1 MKKVNILVPMAG
13 KTMFFDKHE
22 YPYPKSLIEINEKT
36 MIEHVIHNLSAV
48 HNINQFIFVVND
60 EDCRKYHLDNILSL
74 LTNDQCQVIKVS
86 NETKG
91 AACSA
96 LLSIKHINN
105 DDELIIANGDQIFM
119 DDLNKILETH
129 RVNSLDAAVIIFNS
143 VHPRWS
149 YVRLDENGLVI
160 ETAEK
165 RPFSKQAIAG
175 FFYFKQGNFFVE
187 AAMNMIKKDA
197 SVNGAFFIA
206 PSLNEMVLSKKRV
219 GVYTIDNEKY
229 HSFHS
234 PQRVNEYEKN
244 YTNYMNSVS
253 HMEG

>member
-1 MKKVNILVPMAG
+1 MKKVNVLVPMAG
-13 KTMFFDKHE
+13 QTMFFDKHK
-22 YPYPKSLIEINEKT
+22 YPYPKSLIEIDEKT
-36 MIEHVIHNLSAV
+36 MIEHVINNLSAV

-60 EDCRKYHLDNILSL
+60 EDCRKHHLDNILNL
-74 LTNDQCQVIKVS
+74 LTNEQCQVIKIRK
-86 NETKG
+86 ETKG

-96 LLSIKHINN
+96 LLAIKHINN

-119 DDLNKILETH
+119 DDLNRVLEIH
-129 RVNSLDAAVIIFNS
+129 RTNNFDAAVIIFNS

-149 YVRLDENGLVI
+149 YVRLDDNSLVI

-175 FFYFKQGNFFVE
+175 FFYFKKGSFFIK

-206 PSLNEMVLSKKRV
+206 PSLNEMVLDKKRI
-219 GVYTIDNEKY
+219 GVYTIDNDKY
-229 HSFHS
+229 HTFHS
-234 PQRVNEYEKN
+234 PQKINEYEKKL
-244 YTNYMNSVS
+244 
-253 HMEG
+253 HKL

>member
-1 MKKVNILVPMAG
+1 MKKVNVLVPMAG
-13 KTMFFDKHE
+13 QTMFFEKHK
-22 YPYPKSLIEINEKT
+22 YPYPKSLIEIDEKT
-36 MIEHVIHNLSAV
+36 MIEHVINNLSAV

-60 EDCRKYHLDNILSL
+60 EDCRKHHLDNILNL
-74 LTNDQCQVIKVS
+74 LTKEQCQVIKIRK
-86 NETKG
+86 ETKG

-96 LLSIKHINN
+96 LLAIKHINN

-119 DDLNKILETH
+119 DDLNKVLEIH
-129 RVNSLDAAVIIFNS
+129 RTNNLDAAVIIFNS

-149 YVRLDENGLVI
+149 YVRLDDNSLVI

-175 FFYFKQGNFFVE
+175 FFYFKKGSFFIK

-206 PSLNEMVLSKKRV
+206 PSLNEMVLDKKRI
-219 GVYTIDNEKY
+219 GVYTIDNDKY
-229 HSFHS
+229 HTFHS
-234 PQRVNEYEKN
+234 PQKINEYEKKL
-244 YTNYMNSVS
+244 
-253 HMEG
+253 HKL

>member
-1 MKKVNILVPMAG
+1 MKKVNVLVPMAG
-13 KTMFFDKHE
+13 QTMFFDKHK
-22 YPYPKSLIEINEKT
+22 YPYPKSLIEIDEKT
-36 MIEHVIHNLSAV
+36 MIEHVINNLSAV

-60 EDCRKYHLDNILSL
+60 EDCRKHHLDNILNL
-74 LTNDQCQVIKVS
+74 LTNEQCQVIKIRK
-86 NETKG
+86 ETKG

-96 LLSIKHINN
+96 LLAIKHINN

-119 DDLNKILETH
+119 DDLNRVLEIH
-129 RVNSLDAAVIIFNS
+129 RTNNFDAAVIIFNS

-149 YVRLDENGLVI
+149 YVRLDDNGLVI

-175 FFYFKQGNFFVE
+175 FFYFKQGNFFIK

-206 PSLNEMVLSKKRV
+206 PSLNEMVLDKKRI

-229 HSFHS
+229 HTFHS
-234 PQRVNEYEKN
+234 PQKINEYEKKL
-244 YTNYMNSVS
+244 
-253 HMEG
+253 HKL